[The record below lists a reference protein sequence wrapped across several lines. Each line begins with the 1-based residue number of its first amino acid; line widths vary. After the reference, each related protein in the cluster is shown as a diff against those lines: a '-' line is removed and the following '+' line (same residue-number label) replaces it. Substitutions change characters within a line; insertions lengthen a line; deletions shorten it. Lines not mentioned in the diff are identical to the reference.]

1 MFFYIRIKKINMSK
15 ERKPLSF
22 GKVFLASLLATVASG
37 IIILIIFFGIISAM
51 LSGFDPKPMTV
62 KENTVLHLKL
72 DSEIGDLSYINFN
85 KTAFQLEKKLGL
97 NDILTGIETA
107 KTDDKIKGIFI
118 NASNISTGMATIK
131 EIRDALED
139 FKTSGKFL
147 VAYNENYTKKGY
159 YLSSVADE
167 LYVFPSGM
175 FDFLGLGVESFFLKG
190 ALEKLDVKMQIIRG
204 TNNKFK
210 SAVEP
215 LMYDHMSDANREQT
229 QKYLDAL
236 WGEMLSAVNKSRGVS
251 IDKLNEIADSVYIR
265 KSAQAVDYK
274 LADGVKYYDE
284 ILDLLGQK
292 AGLNKKGEVEFFSF
306 KKYAIKKGKNKAI
319 KNNRKGENIA
329 VVYAEGEIV
338 DGEGEVGQIGGTS
351 MSRLIREAR
360 LDSTIKAVVLRV
372 NSPGGSALASDII
385 WREIIL
391 TKAVKPVIVSMGD
404 VAASGG
410 YYISCA
416 ADKIYAQPNTITGSI
431 GVFGVIPYTGDLLK
445 NKLGITIDRVQTNA
459 HSVYSFN
466 KELTNMEYKTIQ
478 QGVDDIYDDFI
489 SKVGEGRGM
498 KKFEVDSIGQGRV
511 WAGSDAINI
520 GLVDEF
526 GGLNTAIADA
536 ANRVGIDTKD
546 IRVKTFTTIKTN
558 KLIELAENLE
568 EQEQPSTEDTKLQK
582 QLVEMYQY
590 VKLIETNSGIQARLP
605 YLFWID

>member
-1 MFFYIRIKKINMSK
+1 MSK
-15 ERKPLSF
+15 EKKPLSF
-22 GKVFLASLLATVASG
+22 WKAFLASLLATFVSG
-37 IIILIIFFGIISAM
+37 FLILILFFGIISAM
-51 LSGFDPKPMTV
+51 MSGFDPKPLSI
-62 KENTVLHLKL
+62 KNNTVLHLKL
-72 DSEIGDLSYINFN
+72 DTEVGDLSYTNFN
-85 KTAFQLEKKLGL
+85 KSALRLDKKLGL
-97 NDILTGIETA
+97 NDILIGIESA
-107 KTDDKIKGIFI
+107 KNDDKIKGIFI
-118 NASNISTGMATIK
+118 NVGNVSAGMATIK

-139 FKTSGKFL
+139 FKSTGKFL

-167 LYVFPSGM
+167 VYVFPSGM

-236 WGEMLSAVNKSRGVS
+236 WGEMLTSIQKSRGVS

-265 KSAQAVDYK
+265 KSSQAVDYK

-284 ILDLLGQK
+284 VLDILGQK
-292 AGLNKKGEVEFFSF
+292 AGLNNKGEVEFFSF

-319 KNNRKGENIA
+319 KNDRKGENIA
-329 VVYAEGEIV
+329 VVFAEGEIV
-338 DGEGEVGQIGGTS
+338 DGEGQIGQIGGNS
-351 MSRLIREAR
+351 MARLIREAR

-391 TKAVKPVIVSMGD
+391 TKQVKPVVVSMGN

-466 KELTNMEYKTIQ
+466 KELTTDEYKIIQ

-498 KKFEVDSIGQGRV
+498 TKAEVDSIGQGRV

-526 GGLNTAIADA
+526 GGLNVAVVDA
-536 ANRVGIDTKD
+536 ANRVGIEKED
-546 IRVKTFTTIKTN
+546 IYVKVFSTIKTD
-558 KLIELAENLE
+558 KMLELIENIED
-568 EQEQPSTEDTKLQK
+568 QEQPEAPDTKLQK
-582 QLVEMYQY
+582 QLIEMYQY
-590 VKLIETNSGIQARLP
+590 VKSIETHSGIQARLP